1 MKRTL
6 PALILI
12 LCLALGACTAGGTLS
27 ESASFLCPDAQSCA
41 VVGNKLILA
50 RRGGVKC
57 LDLEGNEIFD
67 SALSQL
73 DAAVSKSAAGAI
85 AYCVGGN
92 TVVFDDA
99 QTLTTDNAIVSASL
113 SDCGMAAVCTFE
125 PGYKGAVTVYS
136 AEKIAVYKWYSAL
149 GEVTCAQVSPDGRQL
164 AVCAENK
171 LHLLCLDGKSAQ
183 GEYDCPEEL
192 RAIAWLDG
200 AVCGIGSGGVYCLSS
215 DGAESLEHSFG
226 DGITGKYG
234 VLDGRLIIEVRE
246 DEKSRVCILSEDAEP
261 ETEIKLR
268 GSVLGM
274 DCSDGRI
281 LILTHDTVGVY
292 DRKGRL
298 VSTGDASGVSEA
310 MLLDGGRVVTVGG
323 GTAKI
328 LQNDR

>member
-1 MKRTL
+1 MKRIL
-6 PALILI
+6 PALIFI
-12 LCLALGACTAGGTLS
+12 LCLTLGACTSGGTLG

-41 VVGNKLILA
+41 VVGDKLILA

-57 LDLEGNEIFD
+57 LDLEGNEVFD

-73 DAAVSKSAAGAI
+73 DAAVSASAAGAI

-99 QTLTTDNAIVSASL
+99 ETLTTDNAIVSASL

-149 GEVTCAQVSPDGRQL
+149 GEVTCAQVSPDGGQL

-200 AVCGIGSGGVYCLSS
+200 AVCGIGSGGVYFLSS

-281 LILTHDTVGVY
+281 LILTHDSIGVY